1 MARFIQRLVEAP
13 RPCSY
18 LEHETAQLEMTVLVD
33 VAPAELDALL
43 ERGFRHFGPVYFRP
57 RCAPCME
64 CVTLRVPVATFT
76 PSRSQK
82 RARKRAARFRR
93 EVGVPIVDEERLALY
108 RRWHAGREE
117 ERGWTPSEVDAE
129 RYALDFAFPQETARE
144 VRFHDDADGGRI
156 VGVGIVDRTPRAQ
169 SAVYFFYDPDLE
181 HVSLGVAHVV
191 MLIEEARA
199 LGLEF
204 VYLGYLVEGCASLAY
219 KARFHPHERLVGRP
233 PMSDAPTWISRA
245 RADDP
250 ND

>member
-1 MARFIQRLVEAP
+1 MARFIQRIVEAP

-18 LEHETAQLEMTVLVD
+18 LEAETAQLDMMVLVD
-33 VAPAELDALL
+33 VGADELDALL
-43 ERGFRHFGPVYFRP
+43 SRGFRHFGPVYFRP

-64 CVTLRVPVATFT
+64 CVTVRIPVGTFV

-82 RARKRAARFRR
+82 RARKAAARFRR

-108 RRWHAGREE
+108 RRWHAGRER
-117 ERGWTPSEVDAE
+117 ERGWGASEVDAE
-129 RYALDFAFPQETARE
+129 RYALDFAFPQETGRE
-144 VRFHDDADGGRI
+144 VRFHDDAAGGRI
-156 VGVGIVDRTPRAQ
+156 VGVGIVDRTTRAS

-199 LGLEF
+199 LGLEH

-219 KARFHPHERLVGRP
+219 KGRFHPHERLVGRP
-233 PMSDAPTWISRA
+233 AMSETPTWSLRV
-245 RADDP
+245 REDDT
-250 ND
+250 